1 MVAIAG
7 VEKARE
13 AGVLMLEELEH
24 QATDRIIRSLGNI
37 VVNRLG
43 KMRRHVVS

>member
-1 MVAIAG
+1 MHIPSPEGVVAIVAG

-24 QATDRIIRSLGNI
+24 EVAE
-37 VVNRLG
+37 NRLG
-43 KMRRHVVS
+43 KRRRHVVC